1 MNKTAWLKEKTKFLS
16 DYFNKKND
24 GNINVNVQEFFS
36 ATENKTIATNASW
49 NELLDASRNLNPTL
63 AFSSLDTTQSG
74 FRVSDSL
81 AQNILDKAFNKRVTE
96 IIEELELDFSN
107 REDIREYVLDYIISQ
122 RLYSKK
128 FYELI
133 KKIKNLDT
141 FGLPISN

>member
-1 MNKTAWLKEKTKFLS
+1 MNKTAWIKEKTKFLS

-24 GNINVNVQEFFS
+24 GNIDVNIQEKLP

-63 AFSSLDTTQSG
+63 SFSSLDTTLSG

-81 AQNILDKAFNKRVTE
+81 TQNILDIAFNKRVNE
-96 IIEELELDFSN
+96 IIEEFELDYSS

-141 FGLPISN
+141 LSLPISN

>member
-1 MNKTAWLKEKTKFLS
+1 MNKTAWIKEKTKFLS

-24 GNINVNVQEFFS
+24 GNIDVNIQEKLP

-63 AFSSLDTTQSG
+63 AFSSLDTTLSG
-74 FRVSDSL
+74 VRVSDSL
-81 AQNILDKAFNKRVTE
+81 TQNILDIAFNKRVNE
-96 IIEELELDFSN
+96 IIEEFELDYSS

-141 FGLPISN
+141 LSLPISN

>member
-1 MNKTAWLKEKTKFLS
+1 MNRTAWIKEKTKFLS

-24 GNINVNVQEFFS
+24 GNIDVNIQEKLP

-63 AFSSLDTTQSG
+63 AFSSLDTTLSG

-81 AQNILDKAFNKRVTE
+81 TQNILDIAFNKRVNE
-96 IIEELELDFSN
+96 IIEEFELDYSS

-141 FGLPISN
+141 LSLPISN

>member
-1 MNKTAWLKEKTKFLS
+1 MNKTAWIKEKTKFLS

-24 GNINVNVQEFFS
+24 GNININIQENLP

-63 AFSSLDTTQSG
+63 AFSSLDTTLSG

-81 AQNILDKAFNKRVTE
+81 TQNILDIAFNKRVNE
-96 IIEELELDFSN
+96 IIEEFELDYSS

-141 FGLPISN
+141 LSLPISN

>member
-1 MNKTAWLKEKTKFLS
+1 MNKTAWIKEKTKFLS

-24 GNINVNVQEFFS
+24 GNINTNVQEKIPVV
-36 ATENKTIATNASW
+36 ENKTIATNASW

-63 AFSSLDTTQSG
+63 AFSSLDTTLSG

-81 AQNILDKAFNKRVTE
+81 AQNILDKAFNKRVNE
-96 IIEELELDFSN
+96 IIEDLELDYSN

-122 RLYSKK
+122 RLYNKK

-141 FGLPISN
+141 LSLPISN

>member
-1 MNKTAWLKEKTKFLS
+1 MNKTAWIKEKTKFLS

-24 GNINVNVQEFFS
+24 GNINVNVQEMLPV
-36 ATENKTIATNASW
+36 TENKTIATNASW

-63 AFSSLDTTQSG
+63 AFSSLDTTISG

-81 AQNILDKAFNKRVTE
+81 AQNILDKAFSKRVNE
-96 IIEELELDFSN
+96 IIEEFELDLSN

-141 FGLPISN
+141 LNLPISN

>member
-1 MNKTAWLKEKTKFLS
+1 MNKTAWIKEKTKFLS

-24 GNINVNVQEFFS
+24 GNINTNVQEKLPVV
-36 ATENKTIATNASW
+36 ENKTIATNASW

-63 AFSSLDTTQSG
+63 AFSSLDTTLSG

-81 AQNILDKAFNKRVTE
+81 AQNILDKAFNKRVNE
-96 IIEELELDFSN
+96 IIEDLELDYSN

-122 RLYSKK
+122 RLYNKK

-141 FGLPISN
+141 LSLSISN

>member
-1 MNKTAWLKEKTKFLS
+1 MNKTAWIKEKTKFLS

-24 GNINVNVQEFFS
+24 GNINTNVQEKIPV
-36 ATENKTIATNASW
+36 AENKTIATNASW

-63 AFSSLDTTQSG
+63 AFSSLDTTLSG

-81 AQNILDKAFNKRVTE
+81 AQNILDKAFNKRVNE
-96 IIEELELDFSN
+96 IIEDLELDYSN

-122 RLYSKK
+122 RLYNKK

-141 FGLPISN
+141 LSLPISN

>member
-1 MNKTAWLKEKTKFLS
+1 MNKTAWIKEKTKFLS

-24 GNINVNVQEFFS
+24 GNIDVNIQEKLP

-63 AFSSLDTTQSG
+63 AFSSLDTTLSG

-81 AQNILDKAFNKRVTE
+81 TQNILDIAFNKRVNE
-96 IIEELELDFSN
+96 IIEEFELDYSS

-141 FGLPISN
+141 LSLPISN

>member
-1 MNKTAWLKEKTKFLS
+1 MNKTAWIKEKTKFLS

-24 GNINVNVQEFFS
+24 GNINVNVQEMLPV
-36 ATENKTIATNASW
+36 TENKTIATNASW
-49 NELLDASRNLNPTL
+49 NELLDASRTLNPTL
-63 AFSSLDTTQSG
+63 AFSSLDTTISG

-81 AQNILDKAFNKRVTE
+81 AQNILDKASSKRVNE
-96 IIEELELDFSN
+96 IIEEFELDLSN

-141 FGLPISN
+141 FSLPISN

>member
-1 MNKTAWLKEKTKFLS
+1 MNKTAWIKEKTKFLS
-16 DYFNKKND
+16 DYLNKKND
-24 GNINVNVQEFFS
+24 GNIKVNIQENLL

-63 AFSSLDTTQSG
+63 AFSSLDTTLSG
-74 FRVSDSL
+74 FRVNDSL
-81 AQNILDKAFNKRVTE
+81 AQNILDKAFNKRVNE

-141 FGLPISN
+141 FSLPISN

>member
-1 MNKTAWLKEKTKFLS
+1 MNKTAWIKEKTKFLS

-24 GNINVNVQEFFS
+24 GNINVNVQEMLPV
-36 ATENKTIATNASW
+36 TENKTIATNASW

-63 AFSSLDTTQSG
+63 AFSSLDATLSG
-74 FRVSDSL
+74 FRVNNSL
-81 AQNILDKAFNKRVTE
+81 AQNILDKAFNKRVNE
-96 IIEELELDFSN
+96 IIDELELDYSN
-107 REDIREYVLDYIISQ
+107 REDIREYVLDYIMSQ

-141 FGLPISN
+141 FNLPISN

>member
-1 MNKTAWLKEKTKFLS
+1 MNKTAWIKEKTKFLS

-24 GNINVNVQEFFS
+24 GNINVNVQEMLPV
-36 ATENKTIATNASW
+36 TENKTIATNASW

-63 AFSSLDTTQSG
+63 AFSSLDTTISG

-81 AQNILDKAFNKRVTE
+81 AQNILDKASSKRVNE
-96 IIEELELDFSN
+96 IIEEFELDLSN

-141 FGLPISN
+141 FSLPISN

>member
-1 MNKTAWLKEKTKFLS
+1 MNKTAWIKEKTKFLS

-24 GNINVNVQEFFS
+24 GNVNTNVQEKLP

-63 AFSSLDTTQSG
+63 AFSSLDTTISG

-81 AQNILDKAFNKRVTE
+81 AQNILDKASNKRVNE
-96 IIEELELDFSN
+96 IVEEFELDYSD
-107 REDIREYVLDYIISQ
+107 RENIREYVLDYIISQ
-122 RLYSKK
+122 RLYNKK

-141 FGLPISN
+141 LSLPISV

>member
-1 MNKTAWLKEKTKFLS
+1 MNKTAWIKEKTKFLS

-24 GNINVNVQEFFS
+24 GNINVNVQEMLPV
-36 ATENKTIATNASW
+36 TENKTIATNASW

-63 AFSSLDTTQSG
+63 AFSSLDTTISG

-81 AQNILDKAFNKRVTE
+81 AQNILDKAFSKRVNE
-96 IIEELELDFSN
+96 IIEEFELDLSY

-141 FGLPISN
+141 FSLPISN

>member
-1 MNKTAWLKEKTKFLS
+1 MNKTAWIKEKTKFLS

-24 GNINVNVQEFFS
+24 GNIDVNIQEKLPE
-36 ATENKTIATNASW
+36 TENKTIATNASW

-63 AFSSLDTTQSG
+63 AFSSLDTTLSG

-81 AQNILDKAFNKRVTE
+81 TQNILDIAFNKRVNE
-96 IIEELELDFSN
+96 IIEEFELDYSS

-141 FGLPISN
+141 LSLPISN

>member
-1 MNKTAWLKEKTKFLS
+1 MNKTAWIKEKTKFLS

-24 GNINVNVQEFFS
+24 GNINVNVQEMLPV
-36 ATENKTIATNASW
+36 TENKTIATNASW

-63 AFSSLDTTQSG
+63 AFSSLDTTISG

-81 AQNILDKAFNKRVTE
+81 AQNILDKAFSKRVNE
-96 IIEELELDFSN
+96 IIEEFELDLSN

-141 FGLPISN
+141 FSLPISN

>member
-1 MNKTAWLKEKTKFLS
+1 MNKTAWIKEKTKFLS
-16 DYFNKKND
+16 DYLNRKND
-24 GNINVNVQEFFS
+24 GNINVNVQEMLPV
-36 ATENKTIATNASW
+36 TENKTIATNASW

-63 AFSSLDTTQSG
+63 AFSSLDTTISG

-81 AQNILDKAFNKRVTE
+81 AQNILDKAFSKRVNE
-96 IIEELELDFSN
+96 IIEEFELDLSN

-141 FGLPISN
+141 FSLPISN